1 MITVFGSI
9 NVDFVTRVAHIAQ
22 AGETVL
28 GPDYQVFAGGKGGNQ
43 ALACMRAGAP
53 TRMIGAVGHDPFAQI
68 GLQPLEQ
75 AGVDLSHIQRVDAPT
90 GAAFIAVSDA
100 GENAIT
106 VASGANRL
114 ASAAALSALT
124 LEPSDLVLLQR
135 ELPDAQTLAA
145 ARWAKAQGARVILNI
160 APAGWLDPALLDNID
175 ILIANEGE
183 ILSLAGQSGMVATN
197 PDEIAMQLDRDR
209 AITTIVTMGEQGVL
223 AWSDGVRRQIDALKV
238 DVLDTTAAGDSFC
251 GAFAAALH
259 RGFGL
264 TGALQ
269 RGVAAGSLACTQLGA
284 QSSIPELAAIEHAL
298 EGQFA

>member
-43 ALACMRAGAP
+43 ALAAARAGAP
-53 TRMIGAVGHDPFAQI
+53 TRMLGAVGHDPFASL
-68 GLQPLEQ
+68 GLAPLEQ
-75 AGVDLSHIQRVDAPT
+75 AGVDLSCIQRVDAPT
-90 GAAFIAVSDA
+90 GAAFISVSDA

-114 ASAAALSALT
+114 ASAEALSDLALG
-124 LEPSDLVLLQR
+124 PSDLVLLQR
-135 ELPDAQTLAA
+135 ELPDSQTLLA
-145 ARWAKAQGARVILNI
+145 ARWAKQNGARVILNI
-160 APAGWLDPALLDNID
+160 APADRLDPALLTVID
-175 ILIANEGE
+175 VLIANEGE
-183 ILSLAGQSGMVATN
+183 ILSLGRQVGMTGTD
-197 PDEIAMQLDRDR
+197 PDTIAMQFDRDH
-209 AITTIVTMGEQGVL
+209 AVTTIVTLGEHGVV
-223 AWSDGVRRQIDALKV
+223 AWSDGVRRHIDALPV
-238 DVLDTTAAGDSFC
+238 EVLDTTAAGDSFC
-251 GAFAAALH
+251 GAFAAALQ

-284 QSSIPELAAIEHAL
+284 QSSIPVLAEIEKAL

>member
-43 ALACMRAGAP
+43 ALAAVRAGAP
-53 TRMIGAVGHDPFAQI
+53 TRMVGAVGRDPFAEL

-75 AGVDLSHIQRVDAPT
+75 AGVDLSCIQRVDAPT

-114 ASAAALSALT
+114 ATADALSGLT
-124 LEPSDLVLLQR
+124 LSPSDLVLLQR

-145 ARWAKAQGARVILNI
+145 ARWARQQGARVILNI
-160 APAGWLDPALLDNID
+160 APAGQLDPALLTCID
-175 ILIANEGE
+175 VLIANEGE
-183 ILSLAGQSGMVATN
+183 ILSLAEQFGMTVTS
-197 PDEIAMQLDRDR
+197 PDDIARQMDRDH
-209 AITTIVTMGEQGVL
+209 AITTVVTMGEQGVV
-223 AWSDGVRRQIDALKV
+223 AWSDGVRRQIDALPIEV
-238 DVLDTTAAGDSFC
+238 VDTTAAGDSFC

-284 QSSIPELAAIEHAL
+284 QSSIPLLAAIETAL
-298 EGQFA
+298 DGQFA